1 MGLRLGRL
9 AGAVLWASVVAIAL
23 GTGAA
28 HAQDNFK
35 TALAEPV
42 QRPALAQPAEPVRTR
57 FIATIEKPVE
67 IDVKLLRDPNR
78 VIIDMPDVK
87 VALPN
92 LEGEK
97 GKGLVKSCRGG
108 GSAPG
113 RTRIVIE
120 VNEPVIVEK
129 AVIEKGRGERPAL
142 LKIDLVA
149 AGAKVRS
156 LGRKALKAQPV
167 GLGAAGLQPPMP
179 RPAMRPKERMAKAFK
194 PIIVIDPGHG
204 GHDTG
209 AKRNGTVEKEVV
221 LAFGQTLRQKLE
233 KTGRYKILMTRDSDE
248 FIPLDE
254 RRAFAERH
262 GAHLFIAIHADY
274 ASTKARG
281 ATIYSLRSG
290 VADSLRRSAKGNLT
304 SEELSR
310 IATASGHTGV
320 LRDVLSELA
329 GRDVDVTQERT
340 NVFARSVI
348 ETMGETTP
356 MRQEPEQ
363 FAAFRVLKTAQF
375 PSVLIELAYVT
386 NQQDAANLK
395 SESWRDKVADSILT
409 AVGNYFSNDLSGLP
423 M

>member
-1 MGLRLGRL
+1 MDFGLGRL
-9 AGAVLWASVVAIAL
+9 ARAALRAGAVAIAL
-23 GTGAA
+23 HTGAA
-28 HAQDNFK
+28 VAQESYQ
-35 TALAEPV
+35 TALV
-42 QRPALAQPAEPVRTR
+42 DPAPTPTLVQPAEPVRTR
-57 FIATIEKPVE
+57 FIATVDKKVDIE
-67 IDVKLLRDPNR
+67 VKLLREPNR
-78 VIIDMPDVK
+78 VIVDMPEVK
-87 VALPN
+87 VALPD
-92 LEGEK
+92 LENAK
-97 GKGLVKSCRGG
+97 AKGLLKSCRGG
-108 GSAPG
+108 SFAPG

-120 VNEPVIVEK
+120 VKEPVIVEQ
-129 AVIEKGRGERPAL
+129 ALIEKSDGGAHV
-142 LKIDLVA
+142 LKIDLVS
-149 AGAKVRS
+149 AGAKFRS
-156 LGRKALKAQPV
+156 LSRKTLKTQPA

-179 RPAMRPKERMAKAFK
+179 RPAMRPNERLAKSFK

-221 LAFGQTLRQKLE
+221 LAFGLTLREKLE
-233 KTGRYKILMTRDSDE
+233 KTGRYKVLMTRDTDE

-254 RRAFAERH
+254 RRAYAERH

-274 ASTKARG
+274 AGTKARG

-310 IATASGHTGV
+310 IAAASGQTSE
-320 LRDVLSELA
+320 LREILSELA
-329 GRDVDVTQERT
+329 GRDVEVTQERT

-348 ETMGETTP
+348 ETMGEATP
-356 MRQEPEQ
+356 MREEPEQ

-395 SESWRDKVADSILT
+395 SETWRDKVADSILT
-409 AVGNYFSNDLSGLP
+409 AVGNYFSNDLAGLP